1 MLQCE
6 KHRKVKL
13 CRKTWHVS
21 YCQLSSRICY
31 LVDIGFIWW
40 LATPTPADREI
51 VLRYRSEYTWG
62 DFGKEVVSMIASW
75 HLLAT
80 KIVCSND
87 LYNVKYKIKDDER
100 DRTSKNLKYIPN
112 IPFKSADKFPSS
124 TQFTSILS
132 NSRKKVWLQQF
143 IEMKLKEYS
152 STTVTD
158 YSMHRPVS

>member
-1 MLQCE
+1 MSPTANC
-6 KHRKVKL
+6 HREYV
-13 CRKTWHVS
+13 
-21 YCQLSSRICY
+21 Y

-51 VLRYRSEYTWG
+51 VLRYRPEYTWG
-62 DFGKEVVSMIASW
+62 DFGKEVVSMIASR